1 MIYKYFS
8 CLCSGDTQHRKIP
21 GGVGEDVSFSC
32 TSHDCTWGY
41 SIHSGGSYNNPSN
54 MPGVSVL
61 GGILEIDDV
70 IADHEGIYRCVYNGG
85 QDIFNLTVVG
95 K

>member
-1 MIYKYFS
+1 
-8 CLCSGDTQHRKIP
+8 
-21 GGVGEDVSFSC
+21 
-32 TSHDCTWGY
+32 
-41 SIHSGGSYNNPSN
+41 

-85 QDIFNLTVVG
+85 QDVFNLTVVG
-95 K
+95 KQDFTRASSVFIVHVIFIYFGLIPQLF